1 MLCGVCLQGVGVLAK
16 STTFAKNPRQLQYE
30 ADINKLFM
38 FTRFV
43 FVCNEFVFHG
53 VSKRESLLSISL
65 AGGYVTYGDSVC
77 CSYNR
82 LGRDA
87 EEADAEEII
96 EMDGKATLSEQQ
108 KQVQENIH
116 YQLENFCAS
125 MDEILL
131 PHNDKTQELKAD
143 NVPTADKPCESL
155 NNRCSERTYAYT
167 VSCSYLDHFSLILL
181 QHSGS

>member
-1 MLCGVCLQGVGVLAK
+1 MSLYSIVFQKEKALA
-16 STTFAKNPRQLQYE
+16 
-30 ADINKLFM
+30 
-38 FTRFV
+38 
-43 FVCNEFVFHG
+43 
-53 VSKRESLLSISL
+53 
-65 AGGYVTYGDSVC
+65 GYVTYGDSVC

-96 EMDGKATLSEQQ
+96 EMAGKATLSEQQ

-116 YQLENFCAS
+116 YQLESFCAS

-131 PHNDKTQELKAD
+131 PHNDRTEELKD
-143 NVPTADKPCESL
+143 DDVPTADKPCEYL
-155 NNRCSERTYAYT
+155 RIGVVNELMPLQYL
-167 VSCSYLDHFSLILL
+167 VLYLDHFSLILL